1 MNDQDTSV
9 SIRERILS
17 EALEE
22 LRQKVG
28 SELNS
33 IMSGLYSDYLP
44 HVVGDTDA
52 NISYRVEGC
61 IKNILQGKIQTTE
74 SNLNMFHVNDGY
86 GADHFIS
93 LAYRLNLKPLC
104 DIMGETIQTNRIKQL
119 EWEVETLKAQLKS
132 AYEYRSY

>member
-1 MNDQDTSV
+1 MNNDYE
-9 SIRERILS
+9 IRERILS

-22 LRQKVG
+22 IRQKVG

-33 IMSGLYSDYLP
+33 IMSNLYSDYLP

-61 IKNILQGKIQTTE
+61 IKNILQGKIIP
-74 SNLNMFHVNDGY
+74 NGDFFHVNDDY
-86 GADHFIS
+86 GSEHMIN
-93 LAYRLNLKPLC
+93 LAHYNLNLKPLV

-119 EWEVETLKAQLKS
+119 EQEVESLKAQLKN
-132 AYEYRSY
+132 AYEYRNY

>member
-1 MNDQDTSV
+1 MNNDYET
-9 SIRERILS
+9 RERVLS

-33 IMSGLYSDYLP
+33 IMGNLYSDYLP

-61 IKNILQGKIQTTE
+61 IKNILQGKIIP
-74 SNLNMFHVNDGY
+74 NGDFIHVNDDY
-86 GADHFIS
+86 GSEHMIN
-93 LAYRLNLKPLC
+93 LAHYNLNLKPLV
-104 DIMGETIQTNRIKQL
+104 DIMGETIQTNRVKQL
-119 EWEVETLKAQLKS
+119 EQEVESLKIQLKN
-132 AYEYRSY
+132 AYEYRNY

>member
-1 MNDQDTSV
+1 MMNDYET
-9 SIRERILS
+9 RERILS

-22 LRQKVG
+22 LKQKVG

-33 IMSGLYSDYLP
+33 IMGNLYSDYLP

-61 IKNILQGKIQTTE
+61 IKNILQGKIHTDE
-74 SNLNMFHVNDGY
+74 DYPNLCWVDDSY
-86 GADHFIS
+86 GGRHIIS
-93 LAYRLNLKPLC
+93 LSPHSLDLKPLA

-119 EWEVETLKAQLKS
+119 EQEVESLKTQLKN